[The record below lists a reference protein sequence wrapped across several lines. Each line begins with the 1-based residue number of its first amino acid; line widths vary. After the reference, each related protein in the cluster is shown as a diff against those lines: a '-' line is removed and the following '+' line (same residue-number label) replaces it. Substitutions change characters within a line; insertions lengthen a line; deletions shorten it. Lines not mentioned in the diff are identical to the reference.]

1 MASPITFS
9 GFNSIDFSQILTM
22 MMAAER
28 APMTVLETQKT
39 ALNTQG
45 TNYTALAGKLGSLQ
59 SALETLTGSAGFSP
73 IAATS
78 GDDTAVG
85 VTTTTGGVAGTYEVV
100 VSQLARAQVM
110 ASETTYGSPEDIVGT
125 SGSLSVLLFGN
136 PPVVIPPVGVTGSM
150 SVRQLADQI
159 NAQEDSP
166 VNAAVVQAAPGQYR
180 LVLTGRDSGSA
191 NSFTVTSTL
200 AGGAGVTFKDFDLDG
215 TYGENDEDL
224 SIKATNAALTVNN
237 IAITSATNSV
247 EEAIPGVTLTL
258 TKKDA
263 LTTVLVEVTQ
273 SSEAA
278 KTQLDGFV
286 KSYNDLMSFITEQ
299 NTAAASGQTSIA
311 RDGMVRG
318 LKNGLREAMQ
328 AEYLDAGVD
337 YSRLSAIGI
346 EFLQT
351 GAIKLDAGKLTAAL
365 KGSTTSVTTLF
376 NGVFGSLKTQ
386 VQSYAQAGG
395 LIQGAK
401 DRLKDQI
408 VKIDSRL
415 DSMQLQL
422 NLRRSALQQ
431 EFIAA
436 DLLMTQLKGQGS
448 SLEALAGQYRLF

>member
-9 GFNSIDFSQILTM
+9 GFNSIDFSSILNSIMT
-22 MMAAER
+22 AER

-45 TNYTALAGKLGSLQ
+45 TNYTSLAGKLGALQ
-59 SALETLTGSAGFSP
+59 SALDTLTGSAGFSP
-73 IAATS
+73 IAAAT
-78 GDDTAVG
+78 GDETAVG

-100 VSQLARAQVM
+100 VTELARAQVM
-110 ASETTYGSPEDIVGT
+110 ASETTYGSPDDAVAT
-125 SGSLSVLLFGN
+125 TGSLSIVLFGN
-136 PPVVIPPVGVTGSM
+136 PPVNIPPLGLAGST

-166 VNAAVVQAAPGQYR
+166 VNASVVQAAPGQYR

-191 NSFTVTSTL
+191 NNFTVTSTL
-200 AGGAGVTFKDFDLDG
+200 AGGPGVAFKDFDLDG
-215 TYGENDEDL
+215 IYGEHDVDL

-247 EEAIPGVTLTL
+247 QEAIPGVTLTL
-258 TKKDA
+258 TKKDP
-263 LTTVLVEVTQ
+263 LKTILVEVTQ

-286 KSYNDLMSFITEQ
+286 KSYNDLMSFLTEQ
-299 NTAAASGQTSIA
+299 STAAASGKTSIA

-328 AEYLDAGVD
+328 AEYLDAGLD
-337 YSRLSAIGI
+337 YSRLSVIGI

-351 GAIKLDAGKLTAAL
+351 GAIKLDSAKLTAAL
-365 KGSTTSVTTLF
+365 KGSTTSVTALF

-386 VQSYAQAGG
+386 VQSYAEAGG

-401 DRLKDQI
+401 NRLKDQI
-408 VKIDSRL
+408 IKIDSRL

-436 DLLMTQLKGQGS
+436 DLLMTQLKGQGT
-448 SLEALAGQYRLF
+448 SLQALAGQYRLF